1 MKSAIELAMER
12 SGGENRKLSD
22 EQKKGIA
29 EVRSKTAAKLAQEEI
44 MFREALSKTSNP
56 AERDDITER
65 YSADIRKIEAKG
77 EEEIER
83 IRKG

>member
-12 SGGENRKLSD
+12 SGGGNRKLTD
-22 EQKKGIA
+22 KQKEAIA

-44 MFREALSKTSNP
+44 MFKETVAKLTNS
-56 AERDDITER
+56 AERDDISER
-65 YSADIRKIEAKG
+65 YSADIKKIEAKA
-77 EEEIER
+77 EEEIEK